1 MRDQTHRVVINHAIN
16 IFVGE
21 TAAIPTGTVIH
32 LLLNIYSRLF
42 SVYPFKASYDYN
54 RFYSVLSAV
63 QSQLLTIKLVLKHQD
78 LQMFGL
84 KLNKYE

>member
-1 MRDQTHRVVINHAIN
+1 MRDQTHRVVINHAIH

-21 TAAIPTGTVIH
+21 TAAIPTGTVIYFVIH
-32 LLLNIYSRLF
+32 FYCRMF
-42 SVYPFKASYDYN
+42 SVNLFKASYNYY